1 MEEKDY
7 KISDNQLAAELAE
20 KLYENFFNELM
31 TALENSVK
39 NFESVMWS
47 TCDGNA
53 ISYYQGKIHAFKE
66 ISKRLVKEY
75 NLVLTNELKYN
86 GNCERILQEIKNRKN
101 LEVDCLIPFYKYRGS
116 RFYDVAMRF
125 RGKLADLLEAFSSKA
140 FLLGLKLGKSGKPDK
155 FNPVTFEQLCDEN
168 FVGEEFMDAVRY
180 MEDSEYRKEVDA
192 KKLLKD

>member
-1 MEEKDY
+1 MEEEDY
-7 KISDNQLAAELAE
+7 KMSDNQLATELAE
-20 KLYENFFNELM
+20 KLYEDFFNELM

-39 NFESVMWS
+39 NFESAMWS

-66 ISKRLVKEY
+66 ISRRLVKEY

-101 LEVDCLIPFYKYRGS
+101 LEVDCLIPEYKYRGS
-116 RFYDVAMRF
+116 RFHSLVMRF
-125 RGKLADLLEAFSSKA
+125 KGKLADLLEAFSSKA
-140 FLLGLKLGKSGKPDK
+140 FLLGLKLGKTGKPDK
-155 FNPVTFEQLCDEN
+155 FNPVTFEQLCDEK

-180 MEDSEYRKEVDA
+180 MEDPEYRKEVDFERFR
-192 KKLLKD
+192 KK